1 MKKFKNS
8 TLKQI
13 YGYLFISPW
22 LLGFIFL
29 TAYPMLYSLYLSF
42 NKVKIT
48 ADSGIIT
55 EFIKFD
61 NYKYA
66 FFTDVSFVQSLVNF
80 LIQLLLSVPVI
91 IVFALVIALLLNSKI
106 KMKNFFRTIF
116 FLPVIITSSSVINE
130 LTQQGAT
137 QLPGLSDIL
146 NISALTATWPVY
158 IAQPVNYIF
167 NNLITIL
174 WFSGIQILVFLAGL
188 QKINVSM
195 YEAAKID
202 GATSW
207 EIFWKITLP
216 AIQPLIIVNV
226 VYTVVLLSA
235 FPMNPVSP
243 IIRDN
248 MFNISTGFG
257 YASALSWVYL
267 IFLLGF
273 VGIYALFT
281 VRRGRD

>member
-146 NISALTATWPVY
+146 NISAITDTWPVY

>member
-22 LLGFIFL
+22 LFGFIFL

-48 ADSGIIT
+48 ADSGIVT

-91 IVFALVIALLLNSKI
+91 IVFALVIALLLNSKV

-146 NISALTATWPVY
+146 NISAITDTWPVY

-257 YASALSWVYL
+257 YASALAWIYL

>member
-1 MKKFKNS
+1 
-8 TLKQI
+8 
-13 YGYLFISPW
+13 
-22 LLGFIFL
+22 
-29 TAYPMLYSLYLSF
+29 MLYSLYLSF

-48 ADSGIIT
+48 ADSGIVT

-91 IVFALVIALLLNSKI
+91 IVFALVIALLLNSKV

-146 NISALTATWPVY
+146 NISAITDTWPVY